1 VTTEDT
7 FHKTSTLNLQER
19 YIQDFDSLHLIMS
32 HLKRALCA
40 AKPLGSTLVNASRR
54 YSQQCLHHDLTN
66 YTNSA
71 LTLQR
76 QSCLLLRPQA
86 LSQALLTSRFYWTLP
101 PRTLSQIDQ
110 TYLSSCKRLANTG
123 QQKGNASS
131 HAIQFKDS
139 IITKDRLLLLA
150 LGVILVGGMVG
161 YDRTQRASKNNRKL
175 IKKLHAVVKSA
186 EDAVGDEDWN
196 LAMKR
201 YAEARQLVNT
211 VQLSSLNIQRK
222 VILNLVDQLGHLA
235 YQLGHF
241 EEADMYLREAEKLM
255 IESNYAQNEQA
266 FLEIRLM
273 RAITDGQLGRR
284 NEALGGF
291 HICLKVLEENIT
303 DIADPNNIERSNLY
317 GLALHEYGTYA
328 KTIGQLDESELAFS
342 KALDVAKVVLGPT
355 HEQTSV
361 VANDL
366 ATIYDEKGRYNK
378 AERLAQK
385 AIRIATETSP
395 EKLATYNFNL
405 GSIVLHKGDV
415 SRARRIFRDALTLA
429 EEGGDEDMKTIITS
443 NITKLDVGH

>member
-1 VTTEDT
+1 
-7 FHKTSTLNLQER
+7 
-19 YIQDFDSLHLIMS
+19 
-32 HLKRALCA
+32 
-40 AKPLGSTLVNASRR
+40 
-54 YSQQCLHHDLTN
+54 
-66 YTNSA
+66 
-71 LTLQR
+71 
-76 QSCLLLRPQA
+76 
-86 LSQALLTSRFYWTLP
+86 
-101 PRTLSQIDQ
+101 
-110 TYLSSCKRLANTG
+110 
-123 QQKGNASS
+123 
-131 HAIQFKDS
+131 
-139 IITKDRLLLLA
+139 
-150 LGVILVGGMVG
+150 
-161 YDRTQRASKNNRKL
+161 
-175 IKKLHAVVKSA
+175 
-186 EDAVGDEDWN
+186 
-196 LAMKR
+196 
-201 YAEARQLVNT
+201 
-211 VQLSSLNIQRK
+211 
-222 VILNLVDQLGHLA
+222 
-235 YQLGHF
+235 
-241 EEADMYLREAEKLM
+241 MYLREAEKLM

-385 AIRIATETSP
+385 AIRIATGPQP